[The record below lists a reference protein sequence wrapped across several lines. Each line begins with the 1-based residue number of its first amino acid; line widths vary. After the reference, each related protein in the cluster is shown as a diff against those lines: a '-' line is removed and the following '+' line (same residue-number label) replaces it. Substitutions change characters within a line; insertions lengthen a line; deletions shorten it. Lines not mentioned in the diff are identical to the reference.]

1 MCYWG
6 DFCWRVFLLCCVV
19 VCLQL
24 LQLLAS
30 SEQEFWNTM
39 CSHNSWVSTRCD
51 QSWMA
56 PSWLCLGSKQ
66 IPSMMFPIL
75 NCQVLDSGLQ
85 VSFSLGQD
93 LTKWLLYLVD
103 GIPSLEFL
111 WIVIIV
117 LSVLGCFWNWWRGY
131 NYCFVEVATE
141 CDGFEVLDEE
151 DFLIVQCSI
160 SFQTSWDVVVHLFW
174 TMWICCPCLQIWRLL
189 TNFIFLG
196 PFSMQFGVRILMM

>member
-6 DFCWRVFLLCCVV
+6 DFCWWVFLFLCCCSFAAFTTP
-19 VCLQL
+19 CLQWARVL
-24 LQLLAS
+24 EHYVFSQLLGI
-30 SEQEFWNTM
+30 
-39 CSHNSWVSTRCD
+39 NSVWSK
-51 QSWMA
+51 
-56 PSWLCLGSKQ
+56 LNGSFLTLPWSQANSKYDVF
-66 IPSMMFPIL
+66 IP

-117 LSVLGCFWNWWRGY
+117 LSVLGCFWNRWRGY

-141 CDGFEVLDEE
+141 LDGFEVLDEE
-151 DFLIVQCSI
+151 DFLLVRCSI
-160 SFQTSWDVVVHLFW
+160 SFQTSWDVVIHLFW
-174 TMWICCPCLQIWRLL
+174 TMWISCPCLQIWRLL